1 MSANFM
7 GSFGRQASYCEYALI
22 ITYCYRFEWKDR
34 MSSEITVFIPVRNG
48 AEFIGQTIESILMQ
62 SFCNW
67 QLIIKD
73 NCSSDNTKDI
83 VTKYL
88 CDSRIS
94 WMERDQDI
102 GALGNFNSCLMNIPT
117 KYYMILSHDDYL
129 FSNHSIEKAYSIL
142 EAYPNIPKVH
152 CDMMFVDKFSQS
164 IAPRRFRRSG
174 LVPSDDIAI
183 KSILSVRNMY
193 GIPLLIRTSIVN
205 GHRYDATFPYSGDI
219 DFSVAIGKGME
230 IYHIPEILIALR
242 LHGNNLSYKK
252 YDTIA
257 PELRLCAEKNR
268 IHLTKRDRG
277 VMVFN
282 DYLQKLQ
289 KKIFFLYLTRFRK

>member
-1 MSANFM
+1 MN
-7 GSFGRQASYCEYALI
+7 
-22 ITYCYRFEWKDR
+22 
-34 MSSEITVFIPVRNG
+34 SEITVFIPVRNG

-67 QLIIKD
+67 QLIVKD

-83 VTKYL
+83 VAKYL

-94 WMERDQDI
+94 WMARDQDI
-102 GALGNFNSCLMNIPT
+102 GALGNYNSCLMNIPT

-129 FSNHSIEKAYSIL
+129 FSNQSLEKAYSIL

-152 CDMMFVDKFSQS
+152 CDMMFVDELSQS

-193 GIPLLIRTSIVN
+193 GIPLLIRASIVN
-205 GHRYDATFPYSGDI
+205 GHRYDTAFPYSGDI

-242 LHGNNLSYKK
+242 LHGNNITHKK
-252 YDTIA
+252 YDSIA